1 MKEKIT
7 NKLEYEDASPNPE
20 YLIKSI
26 AEQGYSLETAIA
38 DLIDNSIS
46 AEADKI
52 EILTDVRNNE
62 FLKMFIVDNGNGM
75 SEKQLIQNL
84 QFPSSSVDEKRIE
97 TDLGRFGLGLKTA
110 SFSQTRKFTVITRTK
125 EKAYNARTWDVDY
138 LKSTGKWRI
147 IVNTKAEIDLYVKE
161 YMSCSDNYHKQFEN
175 LEPNTII
182 VWHGLYK
189 YERFIDSKNR
199 ANSLIEELNKDT
211 IEYLGIVFHRFL
223 QRPSNPLAIRINH
236 HLVKPFDPFPVVER
250 TDLRTLGVYEKLFK
264 GDIFKVEG
272 FVLPA
277 SAIRESKQSGG
288 WITPNKNLMDL
299 EGLYIYRGDRIIH
312 FGSWNGLLKR
322 SSNLKLARLRVDVG
336 NINDDLLQLN
346 VAKSK
351 ISIPYELKVGF
362 LKMLANLKTEAKK
375 EYFNHG
381 IRNHKA
387 SSSEKN
393 TETIFTRHATSK
405 GAKLEL
411 NIAYPGI
418 EIFVN
423 SLNTDQNEDFKIL
436 LRSINTQINKMRDVV
451 TDSDFIGIEE
461 KDELP
466 ISSLLKYIQR
476 LKEAKYSKSKM
487 MQIAL
492 TDLGYTRNNLPEE
505 IKKTLENE
513 S

>member
-1 MKEKIT
+1 MSPKEIYK
-7 NKLEYEDASPNPE
+7 EYEDASPNPE

-26 AEQGYSLETAIA
+26 AEQGYSLETALA

-46 AEADKI
+46 ALADKI
-52 EILTDVRNNE
+52 EILTDVSNKE
-62 FLKMFIVDNGNGM
+62 CLKMFIVDNGSGM
-75 SEKQLIQNL
+75 TEKELIQNL
-84 QFPSSSVDEKRIE
+84 QFPSSSVEEKRKE

-110 SFSQTRKFTVITRTK
+110 SFSQTRKFTVISRK
-125 EKAYNARTWDVDY
+125 KGEVYNARTWDVGY
-138 LKSTGKWRI
+138 LKRTGKWRI
-147 IVNTKAEIDLYVKE
+147 IINTGSEIDEYVKE
-161 YMSCSDNYHKQFEN
+161 YRSCSDNYQKQFKN

-189 YERFIDSKNR
+189 YERFIDSENR

-223 QRPSNPLAIRINH
+223 QRLPNPIAIRINH
-236 HLVKPFDPFPVVER
+236 HLVKPFDPFPIHER

-264 GDIFKVEG
+264 GDVFKVEG

-277 SAIRESKQSGG
+277 AAIKESKQQGG

-336 NINDDLLQLN
+336 NLNDDLLQLN

-351 ISIPYELKVGF
+351 ISIPYELKLGF
-362 LKMLANLKTEAKK
+362 LRMLLKLKDEAKK

-387 SSSEKN
+387 STSKRN
-393 TETIFTRHATSK
+393 TETIFTRYATSK

-411 NIAYPGI
+411 NTAYPGI
-418 EIFVN
+418 NIFTN
-423 SLNTDQNEDFKIL
+423 TLNTDQNQGFKIL
-436 LRSINTQINKMRDVV
+436 LRGINTQINKMRDVV
-451 TDSDFIGIEE
+451 EESDFIGIEE
-461 KDELP
+461 KDQLP
-466 ISSLLKYIQR
+466 MSSLIKYIEK
-476 LKEAKYSKSKM
+476 LKKQKLTKSKM
-487 MQIAL
+487 IQIAL

-505 IKKTLENE
+505 IKKILEFE

>member
-1 MKEKIT
+1 MNIKEIY
-7 NKLEYEDASPNPE
+7 NQYEDASPNPE

-26 AEQGYSLETAIA
+26 AEQGYSLETALA

-52 EILTDVRNNE
+52 EILTDVSNKE
-62 FLKMFIVDNGNGM
+62 CLKMFIVDNGNGM
-75 SEKQLIQNL
+75 SEEQLIKNL
-84 QFPSSSVDEKRIE
+84 KFPSSSVEEKRVE

-110 SFSQTRKFTVITRTK
+110 SFSQTRKFTVISRYK
-125 EKAYNARTWDVDY
+125 NQSYNARTWDVDY
-138 LKSTGKWRI
+138 LKRTGKWRI
-147 IVNTKAEIDLYVKE
+147 IINTNTEIDQYIKE
-161 YMSCSDNYHKQFEN
+161 YKSCSENYQKQFEN
-175 LEPNTII
+175 LEANTII

-189 YERFIDSKNR
+189 YERFIDSENR
-199 ANSLIEELNKDT
+199 ANSLIDELNKNT

-223 QRPSNPLAIRINH
+223 QKPIDHLAIRINH
-236 HLVKPFDPFPVVER
+236 YLVTPFDPFPIFER

-264 GDIFKVEG
+264 GDVFKVEG

-277 SAIRESKQSGG
+277 AAIKESKQKRG

-312 FGSWNGLLKR
+312 FGSWNGLVKR

-336 NINDDLLQLN
+336 NLNDDLLQLN

-351 ISIPYELKVGF
+351 ISIPYELKLGF
-362 LKMLANLKTEAKK
+362 LKMLSKLKDEAKK

-387 SSSEKN
+387 SSSKKN

-405 GAKLEL
+405 GAKLVL

-418 EIFVN
+418 ELFIN
-423 SLNTDQNEDFKIL
+423 SLKNDQNEGFKIL
-436 LRSINTQINKMRDVV
+436 LRSINTQINKMRNVV
-451 TDSDFIGIEE
+451 EESDFIGIEE

-466 ISSLLKYIQR
+466 MSSLIKYIEK
-476 LKEAKYSKSKM
+476 LKEQKLTKSKM
-487 MQIAL
+487 IQIAL
-492 TDLGYTRNNLPEE
+492 TDLGYTRNNLPED
-505 IKKTLENE
+505 IKKILENE

>member
-1 MKEKIT
+1 MKEQIAE
-7 NKLEYEDASPNPE
+7 KLDYEEANPNPE

-52 EILTDVRNNE
+52 EILTDVGNKE
-62 FLKMFIVDNGNGM
+62 CLKMFIVDNGNGM
-75 SEKQLIQNL
+75 SEKQLIKNL
-84 QFPSSSVDEKRIE
+84 QFPSSSVDEERIE

-110 SFSQTRKFTVITRTK
+110 SFSQTRKFTVITRNQG
-125 EKAYNARTWDVDY
+125 KAYHARTWDVDY
-138 LKSTGKWRI
+138 LKDTGKWRI
-147 IVNTKAEIDLYVKE
+147 IVNTNDEINQYIKE
-161 YMSCSDNYHKQFEN
+161 YKSCSDNYQKQFEN
-175 LEPNTII
+175 LDPNTII

-189 YERFIDSKNR
+189 YERFINIENR
-199 ANSLIEELNKDT
+199 ANSLIEDLSKGT

-223 QRPSNPLAIRINH
+223 QRSSSTLAIRINH

-250 TDLRTLGVYEKLFK
+250 TDLRSLGVYEKIFN

-277 SAIRESKQSGG
+277 SAIKESKQSGG

-322 SSNLKLARLRVDVG
+322 SSNLKLARLRVNVG

-351 ISIPYELKVGF
+351 ISIPYELKLGF
-362 LKMLANLKTEAKK
+362 LKMLASLKEEAKK

-381 IRNHKA
+381 IRNYKA
-387 SSSEKN
+387 SSNKIN
-393 TETIFTRHATSK
+393 TETLFTRYHTSK
-405 GAKLEL
+405 GAKLLL
-411 NIAYPGI
+411 NTDYPGI
-418 EIFVN
+418 DLFLN
-423 SLNTDQNEDFKIL
+423 SLSQDQQAEFKIV
-436 LRSINTQINKMRDVV
+436 LRSINTQINKMKDVL
-451 TDSDFIGIEE
+451 TESDFIGVEE
-461 KDELP
+461 KDQLSL
-466 ISSLLKYIQR
+466 SSLVKYIKK
-476 LKEAKYSKSKM
+476 LKKLNLPKSKM
-487 MQIAL
+487 IQIAL
-492 TDLGYTRNNLPEE
+492 TDLGFTRNNLPKE
-505 IKKTLENE
+505 IKKILENE

>member
-1 MKEKIT
+1 MSPKEIYK
-7 NKLEYEDASPNPE
+7 EYEDASPNPE

-26 AEQGYSLETAIA
+26 AEQGYSLETALA

-52 EILTDVRNNE
+52 EILTDVSNKE
-62 FLKMFIVDNGNGM
+62 CLKMFIVDNGNGM
-75 SEKQLIQNL
+75 TEKELIQNL
-84 QFPSSSVDEKRIE
+84 KFPSSSVEEKRKE

-110 SFSQTRKFTVITRTK
+110 SFSQTRKFTVISRKK
-125 EKAYNARTWDVDY
+125 EEVYNARTWDVDY
-138 LKSTGKWRI
+138 LKRTGKWRI
-147 IVNTKAEIDLYVKE
+147 IVNTDSEIYEYLKE
-161 YMSCSDNYHKQFEN
+161 YRSCSDNYQKQFEN

-189 YERFIDSKNR
+189 YERFIDSENR

-223 QRPSNPLAIRINH
+223 QLFTRPLAIRINH
-236 HLVKPFDPFPVVER
+236 HLVKPFDPFPIVER

-264 GDIFKVEG
+264 GDVFKVEG

-277 SAIRESKQSGG
+277 TAIKESKQQGG

-322 SSNLKLARLRVDVG
+322 SGNLKLARLRVDVG

-351 ISIPYELKVGF
+351 ISVPYELKLGF
-362 LKMLANLKTEAKK
+362 LKMLAKLKDEAKK
-375 EYFNHG
+375 EYYNHG

-387 SSSEKN
+387 SSNKKN
-393 TETIFTRHATSK
+393 TETLFTRHATSK
-405 GAKLEL
+405 GAKLVL
-411 NIAYPGI
+411 NKYYPSI
-418 EIFVN
+418 NVFTN
-423 SLNTDQNEDFKIL
+423 SLNTEQNEGFKIL
-436 LRSINTQINKMRDVV
+436 LRSINTQMNKMRDVV
-451 TDSDFIGIEE
+451 EESDFIGIEE

-466 ISSLLKYIQR
+466 MSSLIKYIEK
-476 LKEAKYSKSKM
+476 LKKQKLTKSKM
-487 MQIAL
+487 IQIAL

-505 IKKTLENE
+505 IKKILENE

>member
-1 MKEKIT
+1 MSPEEIYK
-7 NKLEYEDASPNPE
+7 EYEDASPNPE

-26 AEQGYSLETAIA
+26 AEQGYSLETALA

-46 AEADKI
+46 ALADKI
-52 EILTDVRNNE
+52 EVLTDVSSKE
-62 FLKMFIVDNGNGM
+62 CLKMFIVDNGKGM

-110 SFSQTRKFTVITRTK
+110 SFSQTRKFTVITRIK
-125 EKAYNARTWDVDY
+125 GKAYNARTWDVDY

-147 IVNTKAEIDLYVKE
+147 IVNTKAEIDQYIQE
-161 YMSCSDNYHKQFEN
+161 YKSSSDNYQKQFEN
-175 LEPNTII
+175 LDPNTII

-189 YERFIDSKNR
+189 YERFIDSENR

-223 QRPSNPLAIRINH
+223 QRSSSPLAIRINH
-236 HLVKPFDPFPVVER
+236 HLVKPFDPFPIDER

-264 GDIFKVEG
+264 GDVFKVEG

-277 SAIRESKQSGG
+277 SAIKESKQQGG

-336 NINDDLLQLN
+336 NLNDDLLQLN

-351 ISIPYELKVGF
+351 ISIPYELKLGF
-362 LKMLANLKTEAKK
+362 LKMLSKLKDEAKK

-387 SSSEKN
+387 SSSKRN
-393 TETIFTRHATSK
+393 TETIFTRYATSK

-418 EIFVN
+418 NLFTN
-423 SLNTDQNEDFKIL
+423 SLNTDQNEGFKIL

-451 TDSDFIGIEE
+451 EESDFIGIEE

-466 ISSLLKYIQR
+466 MSSLIKYIEK
-476 LKEAKYSKSKM
+476 LKEQKITKSKM
-487 MQIAL
+487 IQIAL

-505 IKKTLENE
+505 IKRILENE

>member
-1 MKEKIT
+1 MSPKEIYK
-7 NKLEYEDASPNPE
+7 EYEDASPNPE

-26 AEQGYSLETAIA
+26 AEQGYSLETALA

-52 EILTDVRNNE
+52 EILTDVSNKE
-62 FLKMFIVDNGNGM
+62 CLKMFIVDNGSGM
-75 SEKQLIQNL
+75 TEKELIQNL
-84 QFPSSSVDEKRIE
+84 KFPSSSVEEKRKE

-110 SFSQTRKFTVITRTK
+110 SFSQTRKFTVISRK
-125 EKAYNARTWDVDY
+125 KGEVYNARTWDVDY
-138 LKSTGKWRI
+138 LKRTGKWRI
-147 IVNTKAEIDLYVKE
+147 IINTDSEIDEYVKE
-161 YMSCSDNYHKQFEN
+161 YRSCSNNYQKQFEN

-189 YERFIDSKNR
+189 YERFIDSENR

-223 QRPSNPLAIRINH
+223 QRLLNPLAIRINH
-236 HLVKPFDPFPVVER
+236 HLVKPFDPFPIDER

-264 GDIFKVEG
+264 GDVFKVEG

-277 SAIRESKQSGG
+277 SAIKESKQQGG

-336 NINDDLLQLN
+336 NLNDDLLQLN

-351 ISIPYELKVGF
+351 ISIPYELKLGF
-362 LKMLANLKTEAKK
+362 LKMLSKLKDEAKK

-387 SSSEKN
+387 SSSKKN

-405 GAKLEL
+405 GAKLVL

-418 EIFVN
+418 ELFIN
-423 SLNTDQNEDFKIL
+423 SLKNDQNEGFKIL
-436 LRSINTQINKMRDVV
+436 LRSINTQINKMRNVV
-451 TDSDFIGIEE
+451 EESDFIGIEE

-466 ISSLLKYIQR
+466 MSSLIKYIEK
-476 LKEAKYSKSKM
+476 LKEQKLTKSKM
-487 MQIAL
+487 IQIAL
-492 TDLGYTRNNLPEE
+492 TDLGYTRNNLPED
-505 IKKTLENE
+505 IKKILENE

>member
-1 MKEKIT
+1 MNSNE
-7 NKLEYEDASPNPE
+7 NNREYEDANPNPE

-26 AEQGYSLETAIA
+26 AEQGYSLETALA

-46 AEADKI
+46 AEANKI
-52 EILTDVRNNE
+52 EILTDVSNKE
-62 FLKMFIVDNGNGM
+62 CLKMFIVDNGKGM
-75 SEKQLIQNL
+75 SEEQLIKNL
-84 QFPSSSVDEKRIE
+84 KFPSSSVDDKRVE

-110 SFSQTRKFTVITRTK
+110 SFSQTRKFTVITRNK
-125 EKAYNARTWDVDY
+125 GEAYNARTWDVDY

-147 IVNTKAEIDLYVKE
+147 IINTNTEIDQYIKE
-161 YMSCSDNYHKQFEN
+161 YKSCSENYQKQFEN
-175 LEPNTII
+175 LEANTII
-182 VWHGLYK
+182 LWHGLYK
-189 YERFIDSKNR
+189 YERFIDSENR

-223 QRPSNPLAIRINH
+223 QRSSLPLAIRINH
-236 HLVKPFDPFPVVER
+236 HLVTPFDPFPIVER
-250 TDLRTLGVYEKLFK
+250 TDLRTLGVFEKLFK

-277 SAIRESKQSGG
+277 SAIKESKQLGG

-351 ISIPYELKVGF
+351 ISIPYELKIGF
-362 LKMLANLKTEAKK
+362 LKMLVSLKEEAKK

-387 SSSEKN
+387 SSSKKN
-393 TETIFTRHATSK
+393 TETLFTRHATSK

-418 EIFVN
+418 ELFAN
-423 SLNTDQNEDFKIL
+423 SLDTHQNEGFKIL

-451 TDSDFIGIEE
+451 EEKDFIGVEE
-461 KDELP
+461 KDELSM
-466 ISSLLKYIQR
+466 SSLIKYIEK
-476 LKEAKYSKSKM
+476 LKEQKLTKSKM
-487 MQIAL
+487 TQIAL
-492 TDLGYTRNNLPEE
+492 TDLGFTRNNLPEE
-505 IKKTLENE
+505 IKKLLENE

>member
-1 MKEKIT
+1 MSPKEIYK
-7 NKLEYEDASPNPE
+7 EYEDASPNPE

-26 AEQGYSLETAIA
+26 AEQGYSLETALA

-52 EILTDVRNNE
+52 EILTDVSNKE
-62 FLKMFIVDNGNGM
+62 CLKMFIVDNGSGM
-75 SEKQLIQNL
+75 TEKELIQNL
-84 QFPSSSVDEKRIE
+84 KFPSSSVEEKRKE

-110 SFSQTRKFTVITRTK
+110 SFSQTRKFTVISRK
-125 EKAYNARTWDVDY
+125 KGEVYNARTWDVDY
-138 LKSTGKWRI
+138 LKRTGKWRI
-147 IVNTKAEIDLYVKE
+147 IINTDSEIDEYVKE
-161 YMSCSDNYHKQFEN
+161 YRSCSNNYQKQFEN

-189 YERFIDSKNR
+189 YERFIDSENR

-223 QRPSNPLAIRINH
+223 QRLLNPLAIRINH
-236 HLVKPFDPFPVVER
+236 HLVKPFDPFTIDER

-264 GDIFKVEG
+264 GDVFKVEG

-277 SAIRESKQSGG
+277 SAIKESKQQGG

-336 NINDDLLQLN
+336 NLNDDLLQLN

-351 ISIPYELKVGF
+351 ISIPYELKLGF
-362 LKMLANLKTEAKK
+362 LKMLSKLKDEAKK

-387 SSSEKN
+387 STSKRN
-393 TETIFTRHATSK
+393 TETIFMRYATSK

-418 EIFVN
+418 NIFTN
-423 SLNTDQNEDFKIL
+423 SLNTDQTEGFKIL
-436 LRSINTQINKMRDVV
+436 LRGINTQINKMRDVV
-451 TDSDFIGIEE
+451 EESDFIGIEE
-461 KDELP
+461 KDQLP
-466 ISSLLKYIQR
+466 MSSLIKYIEK
-476 LKEAKYSKSKM
+476 LKKQKLTKSKM
-487 MQIAL
+487 IQIAL

-505 IKKTLENE
+505 IKKILENE

>member
-1 MKEKIT
+1 MRTKEI
-7 NKLEYEDASPNPE
+7 NKEYEDASPNPE

-26 AEQGYSLETAIA
+26 AEQGYSLETALA

-46 AEADKI
+46 AGADKI
-52 EILTDVRNNE
+52 EILTDVKDKE
-62 FLKMFIVDNGNGM
+62 YLKMFIVDNGSGM
-75 SEKQLIQNL
+75 TEKELTQNL
-84 QFPSSSVDEKRIE
+84 KFPSSSVEEKRKE

-110 SFSQTRKFTVITRTK
+110 SFSQTRKFTVISRK
-125 EKAYNARTWDVDY
+125 KGEVFHARTWDVDY
-138 LKSTGKWRI
+138 LKRTGEWRI
-147 IVNTKAEIDLYVKE
+147 IVNTDSEINEYLKE
-161 YMSCSDNYHKQFEN
+161 YMSCSDNYQKQFEN

-189 YERFIDSKNR
+189 YERFIDSENR

-223 QRPSNPLAIRINH
+223 QRFSRPLAIRINH
-236 HLVKPFDPFPVVER
+236 HLVKPFDPFPIDKR

-264 GDIFKVEG
+264 GDVFKVEG

-277 SAIRESKQSGG
+277 LAIKESKQQGG

-336 NINDDLLQLN
+336 NLNDDLLQLN

-351 ISIPYELKVGF
+351 ISIPYELKLGF
-362 LKMLANLKTEAKK
+362 LKMLAKLKDEAKK

-387 SSSEKN
+387 SSSKKN
-393 TETIFTRHATSK
+393 TETLFTRHATSK

-418 EIFVN
+418 NLFTN
-423 SLNTDQNEDFKIL
+423 SLNSDQNEGFKIL

-451 TDSDFIGIEE
+451 EESDFIGIEE

-466 ISSLLKYIQR
+466 MSSLIKYIEK
-476 LKEAKYSKSKM
+476 LKEQKLTKSKM
-487 MQIAL
+487 IQIAL

-505 IKKTLENE
+505 IKKILENE

>member
-1 MKEKIT
+1 MSIKE
-7 NKLEYEDASPNPE
+7 NKTKYEDANPNPE

-26 AEQGYSLETAIA
+26 AEQGYSLETALA

-46 AEADKI
+46 AEANKI
-52 EILTDVRNNE
+52 EILTDVGSKE
-62 FLKMFIVDNGNGM
+62 CLKIFIVDNGKGM
-75 SEKQLIQNL
+75 SEDQLIKNL
-84 QFPSSSVDEKRIE
+84 KFPSSSVDDKRVE

-110 SFSQTRKFTVITRTK
+110 SFSQTRKFTVITRNK
-125 EKAYNARTWDVDY
+125 GKAYNARTWDVDY

-147 IVNTKAEIDLYVKE
+147 IVNTNAEIEQYVKE
-161 YMSCSDNYHKQFEN
+161 YKSCSDNYQKQFEN

-182 VWHGLYK
+182 LWHGLYK
-189 YERFIDSKNR
+189 YERFLDRENR
-199 ANSLIEELNKDT
+199 ANSLIEDLNKDT

-223 QRPSNPLAIRINH
+223 QRNSSPLAIRINH
-236 HLVKPFDPFPVVER
+236 HLVKPFDPFPIVER
-250 TDLRTLGVYEKLFK
+250 TDLRTLGVFEKIFK

-277 SAIRESKQSGG
+277 SAIKESKQYGG

-351 ISIPYELKVGF
+351 ISIPYELRIGF
-362 LKMLANLKTEAKK
+362 LKMLVSLKEEAKK

-387 SSSEKN
+387 SSNKKN
-393 TETIFTRHATSK
+393 TETLFNRHATSK

-411 NIAYPGI
+411 NITYPGI
-418 EIFVN
+418 EFFAN
-423 SLNTDQNEDFKIL
+423 SLNTAQNEGFKIL

-451 TDSDFIGIEE
+451 EEKDFIGVEE
-461 KDELP
+461 KDKLP
-466 ISSLLKYIQR
+466 MSSLIKYIEK
-476 LKEAKYSKSKM
+476 LKEQKLTKSKM
-487 MQIAL
+487 IQIAL
-492 TDLGYTRNNLPEE
+492 TDLGFTRNNLPEE
-505 IKKTLENE
+505 IKKLLENE